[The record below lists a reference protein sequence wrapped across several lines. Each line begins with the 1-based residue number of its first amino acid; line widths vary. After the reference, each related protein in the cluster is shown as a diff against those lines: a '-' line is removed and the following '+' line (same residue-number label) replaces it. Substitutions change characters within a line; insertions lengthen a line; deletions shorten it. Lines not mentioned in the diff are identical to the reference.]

1 MLPHPATTLSSEKH
15 AKRAATSQSWALC
28 WALSILQGKPWR
40 LRLGRRW
47 LLTGSNSRDSEEQ
60 RSESARRIWRQQG
73 GSRTA
78 AENRTVGDDAE
89 YGWARRPRMLNVRY
103 IAKPSPRSYR
113 EPREEDTRTL

>member
-1 MLPHPATTLSSEKH
+1 MLGTLHTAGQALEAEVWGEGGSS
-15 AKRAATSQSWALC
+15 
-28 WALSILQGKPWR
+28 LQ
-40 LRLGRRW
+40 
-47 LLTGSNSRDSEEQ
+47 SNSRDSEEQ
-60 RSESARRIWRQQG
+60 RSESARRVWRQQG

-89 YGWARRPRMLNVRY
+89 CGWAGRPRILNVRY